1 MRRSEWRRLRLNWP
15 QTLFPWS
22 RHQKKQI
29 TIYRAVARCVFIIIV
44 QVHLEN
50 TQVVKSDGVKAVDF
64 VHVVDVYRVGSIAR
78 AQRAND
84 SCISGC
90 SKNWGRKQVMTLLP
104 CLHCSDPHIIAQ
116 LLIPFHR
123 RSKNRIAALA
133 ENTTPNQPRPPVQ

>member
-1 MRRSEWRRLRLNWP
+1 MRLNWP

-29 TIYRAVARCVFIIIV
+29 TIYRAVARCVFIIV

-90 SKNWGRKQVMTLLP
+90 SKN
-104 CLHCSDPHIIAQ
+104 
-116 LLIPFHR
+116 
-123 RSKNRIAALA
+123 
-133 ENTTPNQPRPPVQ
+133 